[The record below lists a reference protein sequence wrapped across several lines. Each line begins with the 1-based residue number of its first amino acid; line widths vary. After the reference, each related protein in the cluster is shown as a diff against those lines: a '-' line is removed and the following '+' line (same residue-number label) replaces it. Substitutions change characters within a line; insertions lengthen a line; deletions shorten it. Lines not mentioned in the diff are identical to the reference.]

1 MNFYKTR
8 GNVITSASSETEC
21 REFRENRKEEMAYLM
36 SKVSVVSMLYVMSC
50 FAFYCA
56 AEGNKTTKQPSSNM
70 QPSSFCYGGIPGMHG
85 RPGSPGVPG
94 PAGMHGKPGSPG
106 ASGRD
111 GRDGR
116 EGAKGDQ
123 GSPGKTG
130 PQGPPGPKGTHG
142 AKGTPGVQGPPGQ
155 KGQRGESGISGTPG
169 ALSHKNWKECAWKN
183 LNDQTDNGLIKDCVF
198 TKNFSD
204 TALHVYWTGA
214 LRIYNCDG
222 CCKRWY
228 FTFNGAEC
236 AAPLPIDG
244 IVYMWKGSGHKDLHR
259 VRHIEG
265 HCNNIHKGKVRVGF
279 WVGDCEGYG
288 GGTDVYTGYISV
300 SRIFIE
306 EVP

>member
-1 MNFYKTR
+1 M
-8 GNVITSASSETEC
+8 GEGCWTSAYLI
-21 REFRENRKEEMAYLM
+21 FQIRKLFGLLLSGLSPKTSLTWLNLPGVYTPVSTALEIIKPRKLLHPD
-36 SKVSVVSMLYVMSC
+36 KVQP
-50 FAFYCA
+50 
-56 AEGNKTTKQPSSNM
+56 KQP
-70 QPSSFCYGGIPGMHG
+70 PSFCYG
-85 RPGSPGVPG
+85 GVPG
-94 PAGMHGKPGSPG
+94 PAGTHGKSGSPG
-106 ASGRD
+106 AP

-142 AKGTPGVQGPPGQ
+142 AKGEPGVQGPLGQ
-155 KGQRGESGISGTPG
+155 KGQRGESGTSGFPGTPG
-169 ALSHKNWKECAWKN
+169 AMSYKNWKECVWED
-183 LNDQTDNGLIKDCVF
+183 LNDQTDQGLIKDCVF

-222 CCKRWY
+222 CSKRWY

-244 IVYMWKGSGHKDLHR
+244 IVYMNQGSGARIKDLHR

-265 HCNNIHKGKVRVGF
+265 HCNNIYEAGCAWDSG
-279 WVGDCEGYG
+279 
-288 GGTDVYTGYISV
+288 S
-300 SRIFIE
+300 FILVCLRAPE
-306 EVP
+306 RDAMFCLQ

>member
-1 MNFYKTR
+1 
-8 GNVITSASSETEC
+8 
-21 REFRENRKEEMAYLM
+21 MALLM
-36 SKVSVVSMLYVMSC
+36 SKVSVVSMLYVMMSC
-50 FAFYCA
+50 FAIYCA
-56 AEGNKTTKQPSSNM
+56 AEGNKTTKQPLSNM
-70 QPSSFCYGGIPGMHG
+70 PPPSFCYGGIPGMHG
-85 RPGSPGVPG
+85 RPGFPGVPG
-94 PAGMHGKPGSPG
+94 PAGTPGKSGSPG
-106 ASGRD
+106 VPGRD

-123 GSPGKTG
+123 GSPRKTG

-142 AKGTPGVQGPPGQ
+142 NNGKDGAEGEPGVQGTPG
-155 KGQRGESGISGTPG
+155 IPGTPG
-169 ALSHKNWKECAWKN
+169 AMSYKNWKECVWKN
-183 LNDQTDNGLIKDCVF
+183 LNDDKDNGLIKDCVF

-236 AAPLPIDG
+236 AAPLSIDG
-244 IVYMWKGSGHKDLHR
+244 IVYMWKGKGHKDLHR

-288 GGTDVYTGYISV
+288 GGADAYTGYKSV

-306 EVP
+306 EVPKPQA